1 MKDGREYESTLDC
14 IPVGMNIRDELRRAL
29 AEIEAIRGRPAVLY
43 AGNVVATQSHLLIA
57 MTAHDELPFAEMID
71 AVHGSAREV
80 DVVVV
85 TPGGSAQTAS
95 CFVDKLRSRFDHV
108 AFIIPNACMSAGT
121 ILVLSGDQIWM
132 DERSSLGPID
142 PQVLGREGRFVPLQ
156 ALWVLLKE
164 IADKGR
170 AAIAKGHQPCW
181 SHLQLLRNIDTK
193 ELGDALSAT
202 RYVKDLAAGYLEK
215 WKFRGWTVRTT
226 SGMAVDT
233 AYRRRRASEIAD
245 ALCNHDLWKM
255 HSHRL
260 PRDVV
265 EQNLRLR
272 VERCESVPGLQR
284 AMRRLWVLMYFIFEN
299 SHVVKIIM
307 SQDYALVHQRT

>member
-1 MKDGREYESTLDC
+1 
-14 IPVGMNIRDELRRAL
+14 
-29 AEIEAIRGRPAVLY
+29 
-43 AGNVVATQSHLLIA
+43 
-57 MTAHDELPFAEMID
+57 TAHDELPFAEMID
-71 AVHGSAREV
+71 AVPGSAREV

-142 PQVLGREGRFVPLQ
+142 PQVLGGEGRVVPLQ

-164 IADKGR
+164 IEDKGR

-181 SHLQLLRNIDTK
+181 SPLQLLRNFATK

-202 RYVKDLAAGYLEK
+202 RYVKDLA
-215 WKFRGWTVRTT
+215 
-226 SGMAVDT
+226 
-233 AYRRRRASEIAD
+233 
-245 ALCNHDLWKM
+245 
-255 HSHRL
+255 
-260 PRDVV
+260 
-265 EQNLRLR
+265 
-272 VERCESVPGLQR
+272 
-284 AMRRLWVLMYFIFEN
+284 
-299 SHVVKIIM
+299 
-307 SQDYALVHQRT
+307 